1 MATEGQTRRLDRLNG
16 QALRAALAAGTHLL
30 ERYCD
35 AINAL
40 NVFPVPDGDT
50 GTNMLLTMRS
60 VDEQS
65 LEPAFEPISTVAQ
78 KAAHG
83 ALLGARGNSGVIFS
97 QFLTGFAQALD
108 GVEAC
113 DAESLATALATGSQ
127 AAYSAVSNPVEGT
140 MLTVMRELAIA
151 AQERSASNGADVI
164 DVWAAALEGARVA
177 LEKTPSQLPV
187 LREAGVVDA
196 GGQGVVVLM
205 EGFLCVFKGERV
217 EDLDVELC
225 ASTKSDLVEP
235 ATVSEEFLRAT
246 EAESYG
252 YCTQFMI
259 EGQDMDM
266 EKLRKTLAEMGKS
279 VVVVGDPSLVK
290 VHVHTFEPDA
300 ILGHGASLG
309 KTSQVKIDDIDQQHE
324 GFLNIH
330 REARQPPELAVVA
343 VTWGDG
349 FAHLFK
355 DLGCHAVVACGRTM
369 NPSTQELLN
378 AARSTGAR
386 EVVVLP
392 NNPNV
397 ILTAKQACAISK
409 GSLNYIPTST
419 IPQGV
424 AALLA
429 YIPEVPPDKVIEAM
443 KASIS
448 SVKTLEVTTAA
459 RDATI
464 SGTQVSRG
472 QVIGLLEGELVTVGA
487 SPLGVLEESLFKTE
501 LPEGG
506 VVTLYRGSEIAE
518 LEAQMAAER
527 LKAVLPGQEVEVV
540 YGGQPFYHYIASIE

>member
-1 MATEGQTRRLDRLNG
+1 M
-16 QALRAALAAGTHLL
+16 AALAAGTRLL

-35 AINAL
+35 VINAL

-60 VDEQS
+60 VNEQDS
-65 LEPAFEPISTVAQ
+65 DPGLEPISTVAQ
-78 KAAHG
+78 RAAHG

-108 GVEAC
+108 GVEVC
-113 DAESLATALATGSQ
+113 DPESLAAALAGGSQ

-140 MLTVMRELAIA
+140 MLTIMRELAIA
-151 AQERSASNGADVI
+151 AQEQSARNEADVI
-164 DVWAAALEGARVA
+164 DICAAALEGARLA

-196 GGQGVVVLM
+196 GGQGVVVLL
-205 EGFLCVFKGERV
+205 EGFLCAFRGERV
-217 EDLDVELC
+217 EDLEVELSSS
-225 ASTKSDLVEP
+225 AKSNLAEP
-235 ATVSEEFLRAT
+235 ATVSEDFLRAT
-246 EAESYG
+246 EAENYG

-259 EGQDMDM
+259 EGLEMDL
-266 EKLRKTLAEMGKS
+266 EKLRKTLAEMSKS

-290 VHVHTFEPDA
+290 VHIHTFDPDA

-309 KTSQVKIDDIDQQHE
+309 KTSQVKIDDIDQQHQ
-324 GFLNIH
+324 GFLKIH
-330 REARQPPELAVVA
+330 REGHQPPELAVVA

-349 FAHLFK
+349 FTHLFK

-369 NPSTQELLN
+369 NPSTQELLD
-378 AARSTGAR
+378 AARSTGAQ
-386 EVVVLP
+386 EIVVLP

-397 ILTAKQACAISK
+397 ILTAQQACSIAP
-409 GSLNYIPTST
+409 GELRMIPTST

-429 YIPEVPPDKVIEAM
+429 FSPEIPADQALRAM
-443 KASIS
+443 ES
-448 SVKTLEVTTAA
+448 SVKDIVTLEVTTAVRDTMMAGVEVKQGEVLA
-459 RDATI
+459 RIDGKLAAT
-464 SGTQVSRG
+464 GTSVM
-472 QVIGLLEGELVTVGA
+472 
-487 SPLGVLEESLFKTE
+487 GVLEEGLLKAE

-506 VVTLYRGSEIAE
+506 VVTLYRGGEITE
-518 LEAQMAAER
+518 LEAQTAAER
-527 LKAVLPGQEVEVV
+527 LRAVLPGQEVEVV